1 MLLLILLIRFLLWR
15 RKSIPVALYAEAL
28 RNENKGDYQAAVE
41 NYETALQAV
50 TKARF
55 ASGKLKQKIAEKLKV
70 LRTVIDYQKTFIINE
85 PIPMPVK

>member
-15 RKSIPVALYAEAL
+15 RKSIPAELYTEAL

-41 NYETALQAV
+41 NYETALLAV

-55 ASGKLKQKIAEKLKV
+55 PNGKMKQKIAEKLKV
-70 LRTVIDYQKTFIINE
+70 LRTVIDYQKSFQY
-85 PIPMPVK
+85 